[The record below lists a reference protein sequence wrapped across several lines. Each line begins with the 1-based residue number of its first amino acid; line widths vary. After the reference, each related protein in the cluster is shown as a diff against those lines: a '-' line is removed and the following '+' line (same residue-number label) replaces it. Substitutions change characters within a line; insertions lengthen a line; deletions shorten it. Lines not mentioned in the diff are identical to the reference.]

1 MSCNT
6 CELPPFHSQY
16 LLQQEILSHMTSSS
30 HPGWVPCAVLISS
43 CWTCLTFSE
52 SIYITCQ
59 KAAGTVSSHL
69 HGTQLCRDRG
79 HDFYNRKIVFSL
91 QRKNQQKTFMLKGK
105 PKQGVVA
112 DVRQWYTPGNSF
124 AKSTAMVRVLQG
136 ACVPGATDGH
146 AESPSAE
153 PHTQSSLSSS
163 PFHLPGWNV
172 SRPVL
177 DNVPVTMQIKQQ
189 QCCLY
194 LIPFLSLLQYKVMNT
209 QLLFG
214 ALSGLI
220 HAK

>member
-16 LLQQEILSHMTSSS
+16 LLQQEILSPTTSSS

-91 QRKNQQKTFMLKGK
+91 QRKKQQKTFMLKGK

-112 DVRQWYTPGNSF
+112 DVRQWYTHRGIVLLRALQWWEYCREPACQEPQMGTLRAPVQSHTLRAAFPPLHFTCQGEMCPG
-124 AKSTAMVRVLQG
+124 
-136 ACVPGATDGH
+136 
-146 AESPSAE
+146 
-153 PHTQSSLSSS
+153 QS
-163 PFHLPGWNV
+163 
-172 SRPVL
+172 
-177 DNVPVTMQIKQQ
+177 
-189 QCCLY
+189 
-194 LIPFLSLLQYKVMNT
+194 
-209 QLLFG
+209 
-214 ALSGLI
+214 
-220 HAK
+220 

>member
-16 LLQQEILSHMTSSS
+16 LLQQEILSHTTSSS

-91 QRKNQQKTFMLKGK
+91 QRKKQQKTFMLKGK

-112 DVRQWYTPGNSF
+112 DARQWYTQGNAF
-124 AKSTAMVRVLQG
+124 AKSLQWSTGWWECCRDPACQEPQMGTPRAPLHSHTHRAAFPPLPSHTAACQG
-136 ACVPGATDGH
+136 EMC
-146 AESPSAE
+146 
-153 PHTQSSLSSS
+153 
-163 PFHLPGWNV
+163 
-172 SRPVL
+172 PVL
-177 DNVPVTMQIKQQ
+177 DSVPVTMQIKQQ
-189 QCCLY
+189 
-194 LIPFLSLLQYKVMNT
+194 
-209 QLLFG
+209 
-214 ALSGLI
+214 
-220 HAK
+220 

>member
-16 LLQQEILSHMTSSS
+16 LLQQEILSPTTSSS

-91 QRKNQQKTFMLKGK
+91 QRKKQQKTFMLKAK
-105 PKQGVVA
+105 PKTRGSCWCKAMIHTQ
-112 DVRQWYTPGNSF
+112 GNSF

-177 DNVPVTMQIKQQ
+177 DSVPVTMQMKQQ

-194 LIPFLSLLQYKVMNT
+194 LIPFLSLPKYKVMST
-209 QLLFG
+209 QLL
-214 ALSGLI
+214 LS
-220 HAK
+220 A